1 MSEDLRLARPFF
13 VLLGCTA
20 AGRLA
25 LGALGVP
32 YARGHHVFSIVILTV
47 FSCLYYGAFLRRL
60 RGYRLMQAMRMGFV
74 IGLSGQVVI
83 FVLTLASYAL
93 HTATY
98 FTHPTALNASEA
110 LPLAQAML
118 IRLGGLVGNS
128 ISAGI
133 VGALGWAIGGLLP
146 ER

>member
-1 MSEDLRLARPFF
+1 
-13 VLLGCTA
+13 
-20 AGRLA
+20 
-25 LGALGVP
+25 
-32 YARGHHVFSIVILTV
+32 
-47 FSCLYYGAFLRRL
+47 
-60 RGYRLMQAMRMGFV
+60 MQAMRMGFV

-93 HTATY
+93 DTATY

-110 LPLAQAML
+110 VPLAQALL